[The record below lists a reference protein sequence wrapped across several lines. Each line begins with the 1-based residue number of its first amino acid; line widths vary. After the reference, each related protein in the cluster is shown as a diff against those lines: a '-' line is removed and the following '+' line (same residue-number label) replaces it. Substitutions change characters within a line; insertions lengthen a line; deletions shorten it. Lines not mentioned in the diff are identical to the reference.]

1 MSHISTNSR
10 RKPGRKSII
19 FLIVLSIVVAIY
31 ELFLFLQPRIGSD
44 AMQAQ
49 TTVHF
54 IDVGQ
59 GDCTLIRSGA
69 DAVLIDAGITDMGDT
84 VVKYLTAAGVTKLT
98 AIVATH
104 PHEDHIGGLPAVLY
118 AFETDTLYLPNQ
130 TALTPSYEALLQAA
144 EQTNVSVEVPTPTQ
158 TLSFGQNASLTFLAP
173 ALDASYDN
181 TNNISIICLLN
192 ADGHR
197 VLFTGDA
204 EAQAEQDL
212 LQTGVSLSCDVLKV
226 GHHGSN
232 TSSTDAF
239 LTAAAPSIAVISC
252 GRYNEYGHPHEETL
266 ERLRAHGV
274 QIHVTAQEGTFV
286 YSIPHS
292 DYKGENAA

>member
-1 MSHISTNSR
+1 
-10 RKPGRKSII
+10 
-19 FLIVLSIVVAIY
+19 
-31 ELFLFLQPRIGSD
+31 
-44 AMQAQ
+44 MQAQ
-49 TTVHF
+49 TSVHF

-69 DAVLIDAGITDMGDT
+69 DSVLIDGGITDMGDT
-84 VVKYLTAAGVTKLT
+84 VVKYLTSAGVTKLT
-98 AIVATH
+98 AVIATH
-104 PHEDHIGGLPAVLY
+104 PHEDHIGGLPAVLR
-118 AFETDTLYLPNQ
+118 AFDTDALYLPNQ

-144 EQTNVSVEVPTPTQ
+144 EQTQVSVQVPTPSQ
-158 TLSFGQNASLTFLAP
+158 TLSFGQNVTLTFLAP
-173 ALDASYDN
+173 TLDASYDN
-181 TNNISIICLLN
+181 TNNISIICLLS
-192 ADGHR
+192 ADGHH

-212 LQTGVSLSCDVLKV
+212 LKTGVSLKCDVLKV
-226 GHHGSN
+226 GHHGSS

-252 GRYNEYGHPHEETL
+252 GRYNEYGHPHAETL
-266 ERLRAHGV
+266 ERLRTHGA